1 MSSPSAGSYEF
12 QNLVPSGSED
22 EPPDDSAEALAQ
34 DSSTRDRNQVRSGSS
49 TKAGSGDF
57 KVRFDKDDMEHA
69 TRQTQSNA
77 GSPFPPSF
85 TAVVDHASPSTS
97 TNAPSSSGH
106 DHGTFYGDSYWP
118 TEALSARGLVQDDE
132 YLRSFESGTEAT
144 NESVHEHESQQP
156 ESNTRQDFGY
166 LREAETLLRAHMP
179 DMHIT
184 SGSSKGWSMTDSVLS
199 SILGSQHPTQ
209 DSMSTNTSVVV
220 AANGNSH
227 EQGHI
232 VTVNPRGGLFYH
244 ILQGYQN
251 PVQAD
256 VHKSGKTEEPTTS
269 GRTTPITPTFPSTPT
284 RRKWYKTH
292 SEKPSLEA
300 LGHLMESSSK
310 LAVQSVKADIPLE
323 TPMLKKRPQAP
334 RTASGKIMSLMGL
347 KRENDTKITA
357 QVAGILQRQKYILKM
372 CLALML
378 FGAPSHRLEEYL
390 STTAKVLDMD
400 CQFLYIPG
408 CMIISFD
415 DALTHTTEVKMVR
428 APQGVNLGKLQD
440 VHLVYKE
447 VLHDIIGMDEALLR
461 LETIVNAKNRW
472 PVWVCIIMYGL
483 ASTAVST
490 FFSARLI
497 DMPIILVLGSL
508 LGILQLV
515 IAPVSNTYNTIF
527 EVSAA
532 ILMTFLSRAIASIRG
547 GSLFCFSALAQ
558 SSIAMILPG
567 WLVLSSALELHSKA
581 IVPGSIRMV
590 YAIIYS
596 LFLGY
601 GITVGTALFGAISS
615 NATTDTT
622 CHDPLDKY
630 WNFLLVP
637 LYVFFTT
644 FTVQA
649 KWKQMPVMIAIA
661 LAGYAVNFYTSQKF
675 AASAPIAYTFGA
687 FVIGVLANLYSR
699 VRHDVA
705 AAILLP
711 AVYVQV
717 PGSLASSGAITVGL
731 QTATLLTQS
740 TNSTASSTD
749 STQLNA
755 LAFNFAASM
764 IQIAIGITVGL
775 FGSALLIY
783 PLGKRRSGLWTL

>member
-22 EPPDDSAEALAQ
+22 EPPDDSAETLAQ
-34 DSSTRDRNQVRSGSS
+34 ESSTRDRNQVRSGSS
-49 TKAGSGDF
+49 TKSGSGDF
-57 KVRFDKDDMEHA
+57 KVRLNNDDMEHA
-69 TRQTQSNA
+69 TRQTQSHA
-77 GSPFPPSF
+77 GFPFPPSF

-97 TNAPSSSGH
+97 TNGH
-106 DHGTFYGDSYWP
+106 DHGAFYGDSYWP

-144 NESVHEHESQQP
+144 NESVHEPESQQP
-156 ESNTRQDFGY
+156 ESSTRQDFGY

-184 SGSSKGWSMTDSVLS
+184 SGSSK
-199 SILGSQHPTQ
+199 
-209 DSMSTNTSVVV
+209 VV
-220 AANGNSH
+220 ATNGDFH

-310 LAVQSVKADIPLE
+310 LAVQSVKADMPLE

-447 VLHDIIGMDEALLR
+447 VLHDIIGMDEALSR
-461 LETIVNAKNRW
+461 LETIVNASNRW

-630 WNFLLVP
+630 WSFLLVP